1 MKEPKPNKPLLALW
15 KVITPDLRR
24 QLAKLA
30 RTSSGSLR
38 QYAEGRRATTP
49 ALAIRLEKAV
59 TELGF
64 KTIWRTQLNDTCGKC
79 EFAKACLTRKGVR
92 DADTPDEC

>member
-1 MKEPKPNKPLLALW
+1 MKVPKPNKPLLALW
-15 KVITPDLRR
+15 QSLTIDLRR

-30 RTSSGSLR
+30 RTSAGSLR

-59 TELGF
+59 TDLGF

-79 EFAKACLTRKGVR
+79 EFAKAALSKKGKQ
-92 DADTPDEC
+92 DADQTVE